1 MLPFSQITGSNT
13 FTTGLGAVSLKGAT
27 TVDASFLGFH
37 DVWGRGH
44 WSETWGQGKQP
55 MIVYS
60 IWYHSSNLTW
70 PVGHHVEMGPFT
82 SQSRCLCATLSK
94 SCTMICVAAIHK
106 ISTDRVPPKEFDSVR
121 SSRGIL
127 GPFVA
132 HFISSVAIWHLTFQ
146 VFWKQCSSW
155 NLRLWTHVLKSRAC
169 FHSCPK
175 QVHIMLFM
183 MLFEKVHAYIYIYI
197 LLIMMATRRFI
208 RTLKGGPSNSRDEGL
223 SFFPPH
229 HSAKIWV
236 AMLDG
241 FSNCTKQQTEIVHNW
256 TIQQWNSGMNEINGM
271 HERYENII
279 WDIKVQSWIW
289 II

>member
-44 WSETWGQGKQP
+44 WSETWGQGKQTV
-55 MIVYS
+55 IVYS

-197 LLIMMATRRFI
+197 ANHDGYEEIYKNIERWTFKFQRWRPQLLSPTS
-208 RTLKGGPSNSRDEGL
+208 LGENLGGYAGWLFQLYETT
-223 SFFPPH
+223 
-229 HSAKIWV
+229 
-236 AMLDG
+236 DG
-241 FSNCTKQQTEIVHNW
+241 DCSQLNDSTVE
-256 TIQQWNSGMNEINGM
+256 QWNEWNQWNAWKVWKHYM
-271 HERYENII
+271 RY
-279 WDIKVQSWIW
+279 
-289 II
+289 